1 MSPASRRATY
11 KAVHEAHPEV
21 KQSPLCAILGF
32 CRTSMRTELKGR
44 KRDERMKSVMPLLAW
59 ESPWVG
65 YRRLKRLVCARYE
78 KIGENAVR
86 RLMKLMNLHPKP
98 RKRKRKHANPLAVIP
113 GLRSEGLNHIWCMDF
128 LKDGTSDTQSLRIVS
143 MEDEYSR
150 ECLSL
155 DSRRKYKAVNV
166 LEELERLVGERGC
179 PVFLRSDNGPEFIAK
194 EVQKWADG
202 KGIRLVRSEP
212 GSPWQNPFN
221 ESLNSTIRREFLER
235 ELFGSLMESK
245 VLCAVYKWWYNNRR
259 EHSRIGNM
267 TPKRYAEM
275 VRWTERARPSQAIG
289 LQQA

>member
-1 MSPASRRATY
+1 M
-11 KAVHEAHPEV
+11 
-21 KQSPLCAILGF
+21 KQTPLCAILGF

-59 ESPWVG
+59 ETPWSG
-65 YRRLKRLVCARYE
+65 YRRLKRAVCARYE

-98 RKRKRKHANPLAVIP
+98 RKRKRKHANPLSVIP
-113 GLRSEGLNHIWCMDF
+113 GLRSEGVNHIWCMDF
-128 LKDGTSDTQSLRIVS
+128 LKDATADTRSLRILS
-143 MEDEYSR
+143 MEDEYTR

-155 DSRRKYKAVNV
+155 DPARQYKTVNV
-166 LEELERLVGERGC
+166 LAELERLVGERGR
-179 PVFLRSDNGPEFIAK
+179 PTYLRSDNGPEFIAK

-202 KGIRLVRSEP
+202 KGIRLVRSRP
-212 GSPWQNPFN
+212 GSPWDNPFN
-221 ESLNSTIRREFLER
+221 ESINGTFRREFLER
-235 ELFGSLMESK
+235 ELFGSLLECK

-267 TPKRYAEM
+267 TPNKYAEM
-275 VRWTERARPSQAIG
+275 VRWTGRVQPSPAIG

>member
-11 KAVHEAHPEV
+11 KVIREAYP
-21 KQSPLCAILGF
+21 KLKDRFLCAVLGF

-44 KRDERMKSVMPLLAW
+44 VRDERMKSVMPLLAW
-59 ESPWVG
+59 EAPFLG
-65 YRRLKRLVCARYE
+65 YRRMKRMVCARYE

-86 RLMKLMNLHPKP
+86 RIMNLMNLHPKP

-113 GLRSEGLNHIWCMDF
+113 GLRSEGVNHIWCMDF
-128 LKDGTSDTQSLRIVS
+128 LKDMTSDTRSLRILS

-155 DSRRKYKAVNV
+155 DPARKYVATSVV
-166 LEELERLVGERGC
+166 DELERLVVERGC

-194 EVQKWADG
+194 EVQKWADA
-202 KGIRLVRSEP
+202 KGIKLVRSRP
-212 GSPWQNPFN
+212 GSPWDNPFN
-221 ESLNSTIRREFLER
+221 ESLNSTLRREFLER

-267 TPKRYAEM
+267 TPKKYAEM